1 MMSEYRVWTKQL
13 PRGGAAQVTVDVW
26 KDRAS
31 VILLPGQ
38 RLIFDLSLNGELLV
52 LREDAAQYDDRAAV
66 EPA

>member
-13 PRGGAAQVTVDVW
+13 PRDGAAQVTVDVW

>member
-1 MMSEYRVWTKQL
+1 MSEYRVWTKQL
-13 PRGGAAQVTVDVW
+13 PRDGAAQVTVDVW